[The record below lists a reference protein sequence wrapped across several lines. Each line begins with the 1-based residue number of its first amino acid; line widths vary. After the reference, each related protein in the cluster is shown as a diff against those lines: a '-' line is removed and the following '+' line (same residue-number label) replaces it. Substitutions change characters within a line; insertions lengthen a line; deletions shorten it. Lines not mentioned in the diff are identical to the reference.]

1 MGSDLPKRSLPEC
14 FPRLPAEPE
23 ENERRIETKERI
35 EAGIIEEVLPS
46 AMFSVRLD
54 DGRKVRA
61 GVAPALRHAVV
72 RLISGTRVSVKLSEL
87 DPNRGQI
94 TEKI

>member
-1 MGSDLPKRSLPEC
+1 
-14 FPRLPAEPE
+14 
-23 ENERRIETKERI
+23 
-35 EAGIIEEVLPS
+35 
-46 AMFSVRLD
+46 MFRVRLD

>member
-1 MGSDLPKRSLPEC
+1 
-14 FPRLPAEPE
+14 LPAEPE
-23 ENERRIETKERI
+23 EERRIETKEKT

-46 AMFSVRLD
+46 AMFRVRLD
-54 DGRKVRA
+54 DGRRVRA

-94 TEKI
+94 TETI

>member
-1 MGSDLPKRSLPEC
+1 LFL
-14 FPRLPAEPE
+14 
-23 ENERRIETKERI
+23 
-35 EAGIIEEVLPS
+35 
-46 AMFSVRLD
+46 VRLD

-72 RLISGTRVSVKLSEL
+72 RLIGGTRVSVKLSEL

-94 TEKI
+94 IDTI

>member
-1 MGSDLPKRSLPEC
+1 
-14 FPRLPAEPE
+14 LPAEPE
-23 ENERRIETKERI
+23 RERRIGTKENI

-46 AMFSVRLD
+46 ALFRVRLD

-61 GVAPALRHAVV
+61 GIAPALRHAVV

-94 TEKI
+94 IDTI